1 MVIFISKFSVEW
13 LKPSGFPILVN
24 TFLKALLQKESMPAG
39 SGSMLVA
46 QKSLSK
52 SACVLLTALE
62 NPHLFQWQL
71 KK

>member
-39 SGSMLVA
+39 SMLVA

-52 SACVLLTALE
+52 CACVLLTALE

>member
-39 SGSMLVA
+39 SMLVA

>member
-39 SGSMLVA
+39 SMLVA

-52 SACVLLTALE
+52 SSCVLLTALE